1 MRRGVLI
8 AIGIAVAA
16 AVAYLAFLN
25 PATVDVR
32 LAPQF
37 TLAGLQLGVVLIS
50 AFLAGALVVLAGLL
64 VQTAGRWLRARWQ
77 RWNARGERRAE
88 VLEQRGSSLLWQ
100 GESDRARTLLLRA
113 WRRDPSQR
121 QAVLAAAAS
130 YLDDGDA
137 AAAERVLRAA
147 LDHHRADAELLLAVS
162 DACTRQGDRSG
173 AIQALEQLRAHHP
186 SASRGL
192 VALRAQYAATER
204 WSEAVAVQR
213 IYLRTLNRPPL
224 IAREREHLLGLEY
237 EAACKLATPAER
249 VSALEQVVDAHPTF
263 IPALISLG
271 DALVDTG
278 RAAEAVALW
287 QRALRITPRSILIER
302 LVQHDAPSRSLLRKL
317 RSASVRADAVQVWQ
331 ARLDLLSGAPAEA
344 LKELAALPPSA
355 RDIASVRVLRAQAL
369 RKLGQAD
376 QALSAF
382 AEATTDGA
390 APPYSCRSCHYA
402 ASEWSARCPQCSV
415 WDSYRAAIE
424 VAAD

>member
-25 PATVDVR
+25 PVTVDVR

-37 TLAGLQLGVVLIS
+37 TLAGLQLGVVLIA
-50 AFLAGALVVLAGLL
+50 AFLSGALVVLAGLL

-77 RWNARGERRAE
+77 HWLARRGRSAE

-100 GESDRARTLLLRA
+100 GESDRARALLLRA

-121 QAVLAAAAS
+121 HAVLAAAAS

-173 AIQALEQLRAHHP
+173 AIQALELLRAHHP
-186 SASRGL
+186 SAPRAL
-192 VALRAQYAATER
+192 VALRAQYVAAER
-204 WSEAVAVQR
+204 WPEAAAVQR
-213 IYLRTLNRPPL
+213 VYLRTLNRPPL
-224 IAREREHLLGLEY
+224 IAREREYLLGLEY
-237 EAACKLATPAER
+237 EAARALVAPAER
-249 VSALEQVVDAHPTF
+249 AGALEQLVDTHPTF
-263 IPALISLG
+263 VPALVSLG
-271 DALVDTG
+271 DALADSG
-278 RAAEAVALW
+278 RATEAVALW
-287 QRALRITPRSILIER
+287 QRALRATPRSILLER
-302 LVQHDAPSRSLLRKL
+302 LLQHDAPTRSLLRKL

-331 ARLDLLSGAPAEA
+331 ARLDLRSGAPAEA
-344 LKELAALPPSA
+344 LKELAALSPTA
-355 RDIASVRVLRAQAL
+355 RDITAVRVLRAQAL

-382 AEATTDGA
+382 AEASTDDA
-390 APPYSCRSCHYA
+390 APRYNCRSCHYA
-402 ASEWSARCPQCSV
+402 ATEWSARCPHCST

-424 VAAD
+424 IAAD